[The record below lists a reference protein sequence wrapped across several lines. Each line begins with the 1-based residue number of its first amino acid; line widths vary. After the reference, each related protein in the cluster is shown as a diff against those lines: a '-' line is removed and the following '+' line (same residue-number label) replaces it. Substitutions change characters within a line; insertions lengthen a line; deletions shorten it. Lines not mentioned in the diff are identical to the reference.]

1 MQIAKDDSMR
11 RVENLEEETQ
21 GKSKEN
27 MKKLVKMQESEKHKI
42 ERLQEELKIA
52 KLKEQ
57 ELR

>member
-11 RVENLEEETQ
+11 RVENIEEETP